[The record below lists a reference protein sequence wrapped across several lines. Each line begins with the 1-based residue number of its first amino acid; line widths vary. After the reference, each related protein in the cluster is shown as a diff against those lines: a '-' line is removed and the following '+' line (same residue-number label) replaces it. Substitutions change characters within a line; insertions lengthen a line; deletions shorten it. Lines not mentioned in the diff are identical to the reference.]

1 MGTAVSP
8 DIVFS
13 LAGHDKGRA
22 YIVLRQEGD
31 RLVLTDGKLR
41 KLDKPKKKNLR
52 HTAYGGKASPGLGA
66 ALESGTATDRQI
78 RRELAIFAARSE

>member
-1 MGTAVSP
+1 MGAAGSP

-22 YIVLRQEGD
+22 YIVLGQEGD
-31 RLVLTDGKLR
+31 RLVLVDGKLR

-52 HTAYGGKASPGLGA
+52 HTAFGGKASPGLGA
-66 ALESGTATDRQI
+66 ALQSGAATDRQI
-78 RRELAIFAARSE
+78 RKELAIFAARSE